1 MHISMD
7 MVFDGKK
14 GNYDE
19 DDKPEPISYYGY
31 SKRTAEEDVL
41 HTYPEALVV
50 RVALLY
56 GFPLGG
62 GKSFSAELYHHLR
75 AGNRVK
81 VFADQF
87 RTPIGAGNAA
97 AAIVELTMQSARGV
111 LHLGGSERLSRSRF
125 AIELARQMGAELQL
139 LEEISM
145 HDIKWLVP
153 RPQDV
158 SLSSGRAQQVLQTP
172 LLDCREGI
180 KQMLGTAPQTL

>member
-1 MHISMD
+1 L
-7 MVFDGKK
+7 
-14 GNYDE
+14 
-19 DDKPEPISYYGY
+19 PINFA
-31 SKRTAEEDVL
+31 R
-41 HTYPEALVV
+41 
-50 RVALLY
+50 R
-56 GFPLGG
+56 LGP
-62 GKSFSAELYHHLR
+62 AR
-75 AGNRVK
+75 
-81 VFADQF
+81 
-87 RTPIGAGNAA
+87 A
-97 AAIVELTMQSARGV
+97 AAIVELTRHSARGV

-145 HDIKWLVP
+145 HAIKWLVP